1 MNIKKF
7 AVINWHITES
17 CNYHCNFCFAKWN
30 KPVEI
35 WSSPDNVQKVLSNIS
50 HHFRSQGF
58 FRIRLN
64 IVGGEPVMFPERL
77 WNVVEAAYSREMEI
91 SIITNG
97 SHLENIRPF
106 AHLISQV
113 GISIDSLD
121 HESNMKIGRECCGK
135 TLCFEMLRSKIEA
148 LRKVNPGIKIKL
160 NTVVNGLNFNE
171 VLVEQFAGL
180 HVDKW
185 KILRQRPFNGNPG
198 ISDYQFYAFLR
209 NNFNEKL
216 MQANAPK
223 PHKDLL
229 AAFVACEGIEKHGEP
244 QQVIYIE
251 NNDVMT
257 ESYLMISPDG
267 RLFQNGSEEYTY
279 SRPLTEVS
287 FADAL
292 SDIKFD
298 SEKFESRY
306 ATWPTQEAVNEME
319 YFFHLV
325 EDNYDDFDCYTELS
339 DD

>member
-7 AVINWHITES
+7 VVINWHITES

-50 HHFRSQGF
+50 HHFRSQGI

-198 ISDYQFYAFLR
+198 ISDYQFNAFLR

>member
-7 AVINWHITES
+7 VVINWHITES

-30 KPVEI
+30 KPVGI
-35 WSSPDNVQKVLSNIS
+35 WSNPDNVQKVLSNIS
-50 HHFRSQGF
+50 RHFRSQGI

-77 WNVVEAAYSREMEI
+77 WNVVEAAYSHEMEI

-135 TLCFEMLRSKIEA
+135 TLCFEMLRLKIDA
-148 LRKVNPGIKIKL
+148 LRKVNSDIIIKL

>member
-7 AVINWHITES
+7 VVINWHITES
-17 CNYHCNFCFAKWN
+17 CSYHCNFCFAKWN

-50 HHFRSQGF
+50 HHFRSQGI

-77 WNVVEAAYSREMEI
+77 WNVVDAAYSHEMEI

-148 LRKVNPGIKIKL
+148 LRKVNPDIKIKL

-198 ISDYQFYAFLR
+198 ISDYQFNAFLR

>member
-17 CNYHCNFCFAKWN
+17 CNYHCKFCFAKWN

-50 HHFRSQGF
+50 HHFRSQGI

-77 WNVVEAAYSREMEI
+77 WNVVEAAYSHEMEI

-135 TLCFEMLRSKIEA
+135 TLCFETLRFKIEA
-148 LRKVNPGIKIKL
+148 LRKVNPDIKIKL

>member
-7 AVINWHITES
+7 VVINWHITES

-50 HHFRSQGF
+50 HHFRSQGI

-77 WNVVEAAYSREMEI
+77 WNVVEAAYSHEMEI

-121 HESNMKIGRECCGK
+121 HETNIKIGRECCGK
-135 TLCFEMLRSKIEA
+135 TLCFETLRLKIDA
-148 LRKVNPGIKIKL
+148 LRKVNPDIKIKL

-287 FADAL
+287 FTDAL

>member
-1 MNIKKF
+1 MNMKKF

-30 KPVEI
+30 KPAEI
-35 WSSPDNVQKVLSNIS
+35 WDSLENVQRVISNIR
-50 HHFRSQGF
+50 HHFRSQGIF
-58 FRIRLN
+58 KIRLN

-77 WNVVEAAYSREMEI
+77 WNVVETAYNNEMEI

-113 GISIDSLD
+113 GISIDSLN
-121 HESNMKIGRECCGK
+121 HETNMKIGRECCGK
-135 TLCFEMLRSKIEA
+135 TICLEALHQKIED
-148 LRKVNPGIKIKL
+148 LRKVNPDIKIKL
-160 NTVVNGLNFNE
+160 NTVVNSLNFNE
-171 VLVEQFAGL
+171 VLVEQFARL
-180 HVDKW
+180 HIDKW

-209 NNFNEKL
+209 NNYNENL

-229 AAFVACEGIEKHGEP
+229 VAFIACEDIEKSDEP
-244 QQVIYIE
+244 QKVIFIE
-251 NNDVMT
+251 GEDVMT

-267 RLFQNGSEEYTY
+267 RLFQNGTEEYTY

-306 ATWPTQEAVNEME
+306 AAWLTQDAINKME
-319 YFFHLV
+319 YFFHIV
-325 EDNYDDFDCYTELS
+325 EDNYDDFDCFTELS